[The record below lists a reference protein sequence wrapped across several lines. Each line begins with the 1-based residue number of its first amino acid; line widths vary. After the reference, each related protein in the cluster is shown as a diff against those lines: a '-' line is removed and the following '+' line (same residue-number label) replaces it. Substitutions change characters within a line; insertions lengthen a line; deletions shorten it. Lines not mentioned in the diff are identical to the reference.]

1 MMKQIRIRKGKERSL
16 QRFHPWVFS
25 GAVARKDKGL
35 QDGDIVEV
43 TDQEGRF
50 LAMGHYADS
59 SIMVRVFSF
68 EPVTPNDDFWRGKV
82 QRALDYR
89 HTIGLP
95 DSRTTMFRLVNG
107 EGDGLPGL
115 IIDLYGDQ
123 AVVQCHSLGM
133 YQLRDTFARILHE
146 LLPDLRCV
154 YNKSNQTLNNACGLD
169 EPDCILWGEMDEE
182 VIAME
187 NGVPYKIDIVGGQK
201 TGFFLDQ
208 RDSRAMVEQYA
219 RGKRVLNM
227 FCYSGGFSSYALRG
241 GATHVDSVDISR
253 GAIELTRQN
262 VHLLGPEYEQ
272 RHNACCEDV
281 FAFLEQRKQ
290 PYDLIVLDPPAF
302 AKHLKV
308 KEQGIKGYR
317 TINRKAM
324 QLLKPGGLLF
334 TFSCSQAISL
344 EDFKT
349 ILFSAAALEHKN
361 IRVVH
366 QMQQAP
372 DHPVNIYHPEGTYLK
387 GLLLAIGH

>member
-1 MMKQIRIRKGKERSL
+1 MKQIRIRNGKERSL

-25 GAVARKDKGL
+25 GAVAHKDKGL

-43 TDQEGRF
+43 VDAKGNF
-50 LAMGHYADS
+50 LAMGHYANS
-59 SIMVRVFSF
+59 SIMVRIFSF
-68 EPVTPNDDFWRGKV
+68 EKTEPNNDFWRGKF
-82 QRALDYR
+82 QRALNYR
-89 HTIGLP
+89 HLLGLP
-95 DSRTTMFRLVNG
+95 DNRTNMFRLING
-107 EGDGLPGL
+107 EGDGMPGL
-115 IIDLYGDQ
+115 IVDCYGDH

-133 YQLRDTFARILHE
+133 YQLRDTFARILQE
-146 LLPDLRCV
+146 LLPNLRCV

-169 EPDCILWGEMDEE
+169 EPDGVLLGELAEE
-182 VIAME
+182 VVSLE
-187 NGVPYKIDIVGGQK
+187 NGIPYKIDIVGGQK

-219 RGKRVLNM
+219 KDKTVLNM

-253 GAIELTRQN
+253 GAIDLTRNNIQ
-262 VHLLGPEYEQ
+262 LLGADFEK
-272 RHNACCEDV
+272 RHTACCEDV
-281 FAFLEQRKQ
+281 FAFLEKREQ

-308 KEQGIKGYR
+308 KDQGAKGYR

-324 QLLKPGGLLF
+324 QLVKPGGLLF

-372 DHPVNIYHPEGTYLK
+372 DHPVSIYHPEGTYLK
-387 GLLLAIGH
+387 GLLLEVEDM